1 MSQEDY
7 GEQVEIQSPAIGEIK
22 KTRSCL
28 RRTCFS
34 GCGCAVFVVALVLG
48 GVWLLL
54 PPKPQKIKE
63 LPADFPTT
71 IPLYKEEDV
80 AEITYLS
87 RARQKRGPETAA
99 YIPKILLAPVLLA
112 LDKKEDA
119 SWRQFKNIVQSPVRE
134 YRDRA
139 TITWVHLNPDVDFL
153 DEWYSTE
160 LTERHFEI
168 KKEFVSS
175 TMRRITFTHD
185 TTRGT
190 VTIDDPKEDQGT
202 DLIILNVEY

>member
-1 MSQEDY
+1 MSNEDY
-7 GEQVEIQSPAIGEIK
+7 GEQVEIQNPAMGEIK

-34 GCGCAVFVVALVLG
+34 GCGCAVFALAMVIL
-48 GVWLLL
+48 GVWILI
-54 PPKPQKIKE
+54 PPQPQKIKE
-63 LPADFPTT
+63 LPQNFPST
-71 IPLYKEEDV
+71 IPLYKKEDA

-119 SWRQFKNIVQSPVRE
+119 SWRQFKDIIKSPVRAYHE
-134 YRDRA
+134 RA
-139 TITWVHLNPDVDFL
+139 TITWVRLNPDVDFL

-160 LTERHFEI
+160 LTQRHFEI

-185 TTRGT
+185 ATRGT
-190 VTIDDPKEDQGT
+190 ITIDDPKEEQGT
-202 DLIILNVEY
+202 DQLIINIEY